1 MGLSDLLEGLNELI
15 LDAASGPW
23 TLIGLFV
30 LSVIDGFFPI
40 VPSDTLVLGLGSVSS
55 EPGTP
60 PWFWVIPVAAGG
72 ALLGDFIAYRIG
84 RAIGKDRFRWMRR
97 PATQRTLAWARHGLD
112 KRGVFLI
119 FVGRFIPGARV
130 AINFVAGTTRYSIRR
145 FLIIDSIASLVWA
158 SWHFSIGAAG
168 TALFDNTLISLVVGI
183 AVATLLGWIF
193 DQLFHRLSRWLDHR
207 GVHIDREGYQDT
219 SDIPVESPV
228 HLRRR
233 RQRGDND
240 DEEPVS

>member
-1 MGLSDLLEGLNELI
+1 MGLSEFFDGLNELV
-15 LDAASGPW
+15 LEAASGPW

-30 LSVIDGFFPI
+30 LSMIDGFIPI
-40 VPSDTLVLGLGSVSS
+40 VPSDTLVLGLGSVHS
-55 EPGTP
+55 EPGPP

-97 PATQRTLAWARHGLD
+97 PGTQRTLAWARHGLD

-130 AINFVAGTTRYSIRR
+130 AINFVAGTTKYSIRR

-168 TALFDNTLISLVVGI
+168 TAIFDNTLISLVVGI
-183 AVATLLGWIF
+183 AVATLLGWMF
-193 DQLFHRLSRWLDHR
+193 DQLFHRFSRWLDHR

-219 SDIPVESPV
+219 SDIDVQAPI

-240 DEEPVS
+240 DEEQLS